1 MARNYRL
8 KGAFHGCTWCG
19 GRGCLQCDSE
29 KEKAE
34 KAAFKPLFT
43 ADRNDPED
51 MELLKGII
59 GGEALDRAFGPGG
72 GGVIEIHENALIATI
87 KQCLRKSPEE
97 S

>member
-43 ADRNDPED
+43 ADRNNPHD
-51 MELLKGII
+51 MELLKKHF
-59 GGEALDRAFGPGG
+59 GGDAIQKAFGPDGRG
-72 GGVIEIHENALIATI
+72 MVEIYENAVIATVQ
-87 KQCLRKSPEE
+87 QCVRKSADG